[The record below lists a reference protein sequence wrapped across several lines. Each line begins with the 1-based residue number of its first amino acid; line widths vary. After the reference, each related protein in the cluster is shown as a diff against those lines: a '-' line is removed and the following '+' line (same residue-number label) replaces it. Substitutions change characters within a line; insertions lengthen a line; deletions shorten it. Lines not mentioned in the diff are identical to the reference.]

1 VVDLG
6 PDGLVVI
13 ALVST
18 VNFALRTPAEQ
29 DGLVAGFARYLH
41 ALGGP
46 VQILI
51 RALPVDLHT
60 HLQQLRVQA
69 AHLPHPAL
77 AAAAHQH
84 LTHLARLAQQDGD
97 NQLLTRHVLLVLRE
111 PHRPATRAAAADPR
125 PPARSEPAGR
135 EPGGS
140 AGEHRLLRRLHDA
153 TTLLAAID
161 VSVTVL
167 DAAHTTAVLTA
178 TCNPDPLNTRGRAA
192 DRVVGGSTRH
202 LDNHDNHDIAADPL
216 ITGLGRGRT
225 RNDQTGNDRHD
236 GYRAYHTAGRAQ
248 DHDAHGDPIHDDSV
262 DGYSDDYADDYADDY
277 SDDVDGEADDDFD
290 EDFDDEAVRNVRNVR
305 AEAELDDAGSDV
317 TSWTTRPSP
326 VAGPGPAGRWTR

>member
-1 VVDLG
+1 
-6 PDGLVVI
+6 
-13 ALVST
+13 
-18 VNFALRTPAEQ
+18 LRAPAEQ

-60 HLQQLRVQA
+60 HLHQLRTQLQ
-69 AHLPHPAL
+69 HLPHPAL
-77 AAAAHQH
+77 AAAAHDH
-84 LTHLARLAQQDGD
+84 LTHLAQLAHQDGD

-111 PHRPATRAAAADPR
+111 PHRPATPATAPGPQ

-135 EPGGS
+135 EPGTS

-178 TCNPDPLNTRGRAA
+178 TCNPDLLNTRGRAA

-202 LDNHDNHDIAADPL
+202 LGKHDSDHIAANAL

-225 RNDQTGNDRHD
+225 RNDQAGNDRHD
-236 GYRAYHTAGRAQ
+236 GYRAYDTAGRAQ
-248 DHDAHGDPIHDDSV
+248 DHDAHGDPSRDDSV
-262 DGYSDDYADDYADDY
+262 DDDADDYADDYADDF
-277 SDDVDGEADDDFD
+277 DGEVDDDFD
-290 EDFDDEAVRNVRNVR
+290 EDFDDEAGRGVRDVR
-305 AEAELDDAGSDV
+305 AEAELDEAGSDV